1 MLITLIELE
10 NGEVGE
16 IVKLEGGLQFKK
28 KLSSLNIR
36 VGKEVKKIASQPFNG
51 PLVMKIDNT
60 KITIGRG
67 MASKIILKVER

>member
-16 IVKLEGGLQFKK
+16 IVKLDGGIQLKK

-36 VGKEVKKIASQPFNG
+36 IGKEVKKIASQPFNG
-51 PLVMKIDNT
+51 PIVMKIDNT
-60 KITIGRG
+60 KITMGRG